1 MTCQKNEKKRNYINT
16 ARDLVYVHSN
26 LRLMDNLKSLD
37 YQETTVQW
45 EEWGL
50 SEDDASES
58 EYAEGEVD

>member
-1 MTCQKNEKKRNYINT
+1 MCKIFHIRYTY
-16 ARDLVYVHSN
+16 DLIQ
-26 LRLMDNLKSLD
+26 LMDNLKSLD

-50 SEDDASES
+50 SVNDASES